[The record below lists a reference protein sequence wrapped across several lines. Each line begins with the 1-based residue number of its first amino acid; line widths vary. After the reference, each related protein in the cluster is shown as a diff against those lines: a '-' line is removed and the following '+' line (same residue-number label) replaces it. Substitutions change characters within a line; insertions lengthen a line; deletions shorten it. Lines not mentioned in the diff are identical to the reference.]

1 MKRFVKAVFILTAMV
16 SVFAGCA
23 KEKSDNTFVLGLD
36 TSFPPMG
43 FIDENNEIAGF
54 DIDVAKEVCS
64 RLNLELVCQPI
75 SWDAKEQ
82 ELATGNIDCIWN
94 GFTMTPERLE
104 AMTFSEPYLENA
116 QVVVVLAD
124 SPYQTLADFAGKT
137 CGVQEGS
144 SAQEAIRN
152 TPDFAD
158 SLSQVVPYKENL
170 TALMDLEVGG
180 VDAVAM
186 DFIVANY
193 MIKTS
198 GKNFRILDE
207 HLSPEEYG
215 IGFKKGKNWKQN
227 LNCYYSF
234 FYPVSAVTLIQ
245 KTKALFREKSY
256 PQHAAP
262 PRGSCPRRGRPRLR
276 TLPDS
281 RCSADCS
288 AA

>member
-1 MKRFVKAVFILTAMV
+1 
-16 SVFAGCA
+16 
-23 KEKSDNTFVLGLD
+23 
-36 TSFPPMG
+36 
-43 FIDENNEIAGF
+43 
-54 DIDVAKEVCS
+54 
-64 RLNLELVCQPI
+64 
-75 SWDAKEQ
+75 
-82 ELATGNIDCIWN
+82 
-94 GFTMTPERLE
+94 MTPERLE

-152 TPDFAD
+152 TPDFAS

-215 IGFKKGKNWKQN
+215 IGFKKGNTE
-227 LNCYYSF
+227 LRD
-234 FYPVSAVTLIQ
+234 AVQ
-245 KTKALFREKSY
+245 KTLSEMKADGTLGAISEKWF
-256 PQHAAP
+256 
-262 PRGSCPRRGRPRLR
+262 GSDI
-276 TLPDS
+276 TVVK
-281 RCSADCS
+281 
-288 AA
+288 

>member
-1 MKRFVKAVFILTAMV
+1 MKRFVKAVFILTALV

-215 IGFKKGKNWKQN
+215 IGFKKGNTE
-227 LNCYYSF
+227 LRD
-234 FYPVSAVTLIQ
+234 AVQ
-245 KTKALFREKSY
+245 KTLSEMKADGTLGAISEKWF
-256 PQHAAP
+256 
-262 PRGSCPRRGRPRLR
+262 GSDI
-276 TLPDS
+276 TTIE
-281 RCSADCS
+281 
-288 AA
+288 